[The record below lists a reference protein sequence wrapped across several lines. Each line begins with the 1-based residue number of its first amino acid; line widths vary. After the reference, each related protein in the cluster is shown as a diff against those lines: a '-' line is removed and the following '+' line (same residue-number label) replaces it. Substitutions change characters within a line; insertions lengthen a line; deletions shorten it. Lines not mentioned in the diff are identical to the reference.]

1 MSEIPLTPRQKDLI
15 LSLAEAI
22 DKGLGTSFIISSA
35 ADGIFIFFEG
45 GEYNETP
52 EGWLDIKNSDLQ
64 KFNDLGY
71 LSRKGGTLDEF
82 RIQQIAK
89 AIKAEQSQQ
98 RTDKPTDITVS
109 DPHKVFVIYG
119 RNEKIRK
126 ELFQFLRAIG
136 LKPLEWS
143 DLVTSTEKG
152 TPYIGEV
159 LEVAFKQ
166 AQAVVVLMTPDD
178 EARLKLDF
186 HQADDSSSDTE
197 LTGQARPNVL
207 FEAGMAMGLNPN
219 RTIILELGRLRP
231 FSDISGRHVIR
242 LDRQHARYD
251 LADRLKNAGCPVNI
265 NGRDWLTTGDFNLGE

>member
-1 MSEIPLTPRQKDLI
+1 MSEIPLTDRQKDLVLA
-15 LSLAEAI
+15 LSDAL
-22 DKGLGTSFIISSA
+22 DKGLGTTVVIFK
-35 ADGIFIFFEG
+35 DGSGVTVIFDRG
-45 GEYNETP
+45 DKDVYPHN
-52 EGWLDIKNSDLQ
+52 WKNNIKESDLV
-64 KFNDLGY
+64 KFEELGY
-71 LSRKGGTLDEF
+71 LKKGRSALDEY
-82 RIQQIAK
+82 RIHRDAQL
-89 AIKAEQSQQ
+89 IKAENMPQASL
-98 RTDKPTDITVS
+98 PITETTHS
-109 DPHKVFVIYG
+109 DPQKVFVIYG

-126 ELFQFLRAIG
+126 ELFHFLRAIG

-219 RTIILELGRLRP
+219 RTIILELGKLRP

-251 LADRLKNAGCPVNI
+251 LANRLENAGCPVNI
-265 NGRDWLTTGDFNLGE
+265 NGRDWLTTGDFTL